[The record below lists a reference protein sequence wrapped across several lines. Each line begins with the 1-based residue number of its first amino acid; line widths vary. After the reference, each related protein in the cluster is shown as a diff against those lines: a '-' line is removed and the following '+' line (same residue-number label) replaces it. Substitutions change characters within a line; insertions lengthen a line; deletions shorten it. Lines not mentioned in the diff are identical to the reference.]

1 MLGEQIIP
9 AELDARRESLRDSV
23 QYLELTRFRGHP
35 QTWPDLVAAARE
47 AADASKLRV
56 KPDWAMENEAVR
68 EATAVHAVEGG
79 HARGLGVGIPRSVEE
94 RNDVLVYT
102 SEPVTFKSVPSPMT
116 TENVT
121 NRTVKAPPKT
131 GQNAAPGGISRP
143 QLALR
148 GITWHKGL
156 EP

>member
-1 MLGEQIIP
+1 M
-9 AELDARRESLRDSV
+9 
-23 QYLELTRFRGHP
+23 
-35 QTWPDLVAAARE
+35 AAARE
-47 AADASKLRV
+47 AADASKLGV